1 MKTNDAASALLD
13 MYDIRAALSA
23 RIKNR
28 PKDNEGSGF
37 TIGDCI
43 EDVIYFLETISY
55 NGGHLSEEEKQ

>member
-1 MKTNDAASALLD
+1 

-28 PKDNEGSGF
+28 PKDNEGSEF